1 MHPDRI
7 KETRLELGLT
17 QAQAST
23 LTGGKPDSALWRKYE
38 TGARPL
44 PQMKELILSEMA
56 AGVPEF
62 TINTDPEDAVHWI
75 EHTRFPRLKWAVDYV
90 EEGERL
96 TPVTLPPDSFDG
108 DYDQLTKK
116 AWTAWEVFHQ
126 VGLDEEI
133 E

>member
-1 MHPDRI
+1 LQPRQI
-7 KETRLELGLT
+7 KDIRSRLGLT
-17 QAQAST
+17 QSQISV

-38 TGARPL
+38 NGTRPL
-44 PQMKELILSEMA
+44 PQMKGLILSELA

-62 TINTDPEDAVHWI
+62 TINTDPEDAMHWI
-75 EHTRFPRLKWAVDYV
+75 EHTRFPRMKWAVDYV
-90 EEGERL
+90 DEGERL
-96 TPVTLPPDSFDG
+96 TPVSMPPENYQG
-108 DYDQLTKK
+108 DYDLLVKR